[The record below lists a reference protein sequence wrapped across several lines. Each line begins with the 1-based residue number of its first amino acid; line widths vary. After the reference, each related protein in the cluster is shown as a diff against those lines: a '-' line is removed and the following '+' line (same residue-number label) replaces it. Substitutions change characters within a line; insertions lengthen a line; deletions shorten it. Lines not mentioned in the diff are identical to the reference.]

1 MTQGYAVPPLGRRER
16 PVWQA
21 AAALSGCAG
30 GPPHVAQIMTPLQ
43 LRWQRALVAWQ
54 AEGRLNSMARI
65 VCTRPRAQ
73 RAAGRAQEDAES
85 SAAIKAL
92 KSRCHTGNTGFFY
105 YIFMNRWGKNVFVPR
120 PPYWHGRIEIRQ
132 REMELEPWCD
142 GLGELP
148 SLS

>member
-21 AAALSGCAG
+21 AVALSGCVG

-54 AEGRLNSMARI
+54 AEGRLNGMARI
-65 VCTRPRAQ
+65 ACTRPRAQ
-73 RAAGRAQEDAES
+73 RAAGRGQEDAES

-92 KSRCHTGNTGFFY
+92 KSRCSHWQHRFLLLF
-105 YIFMNRWGKNVFVPR
+105 FMNRWGKNVFVPR
-120 PPYWHGRIEIRQ
+120 PPYWHGGIEIRQ
-132 REMELEPWCD
+132 REMELEP
-142 GLGELP
+142 
-148 SLS
+148 

>member
-54 AEGRLNSMARI
+54 AEGRLNGMARI

-92 KSRCHTGNTGFFY
+92 KSRCSHWQHRFLLLY
-105 YIFMNRWGKNVFVPR
+105 L
-120 PPYWHGRIEIRQ
+120 H
-132 REMELEPWCD
+132 EP
-142 GLGELP
+142 LGEECFRAQTAVLAR
-148 SLS
+148 